1 MPIDLLCLAVDKAV
15 ASMESSGDN
24 AYLTITET
32 TIDPALC
39 YRSCVWDTVN
49 VAEDPGAD
57 VTTHH
62 VDVIG
67 VMS

>member
-1 MPIDLLCLAVDKAV
+1 
-15 ASMESSGDN
+15 MESSGDN